1 MIRIISLI
9 AIVISMLS
17 CTSVTKSLSVSEIL
31 PRKGY
36 VYIKK
41 VVKLRRCTETSC
53 QAGSIA
59 SAGSGFILKVTYKGS
74 FIMTAAHVCATNT
87 AELLPG
93 VEAVDHLKVQT
104 LEGRYYN
111 AKVLQ
116 FDREIDA
123 CMMFAEDLVDH
134 VEEVGLANHA
144 PVEGDKVYNIA
155 SPYGIH
161 HPYVVPIFEGRYIGE
176 RGFNGFYTFE
186 AGPGSSGSMI
196 LNEEGKLIGLLH
208 SVYRDMH
215 SIVVSVRYDSLMQ
228 FIRKGLIQHLTSHTR
243 EFNEYK
249 SLVPYDASSIY

>member
-9 AIVISMLS
+9 AIVLAMLS
-17 CTSVTKSLSVSEIL
+17 CTSTTKNLSVSEVL

-41 VVKLRRCTETSC
+41 IVNLRRCTETSC
-53 QAGSIA
+53 QTGRIA

-104 LEGRYYN
+104 LEGRYYD

-123 CMMFAEDLVDH
+123 CMMFAEDLVDYI
-134 VEEVGLANHA
+134 EEVELADEA

-161 HPYVVPIFEGRYIGE
+161 YPNVVPIFEGRYVGE

-228 FIRKGLIQHLTSHTR
+228 FIRKGLIQHLTSHAR
-243 EFNEYK
+243 ELNEYK
-249 SLVPYDASSIY
+249 NLVPLSSRI

>member
-1 MIRIISLI
+1 MIRIISLVT
-9 AIVISMLS
+9 IVISMLS
-17 CTSVTKSLSVSEIL
+17 CTSATKNLSVSEIL

-41 VVKLRRCTETSC
+41 IVNLRRCTETAC
-53 QAGSIA
+53 QTGSIA
-59 SAGSGFILKVTYKGS
+59 AAGSGFVLKVTHKGS

-93 VEAVDHLKVQT
+93 VQAIDHLKVQT
-104 LEGRYYN
+104 LEGRYYD

-116 FDREIDA
+116 VDREIDA

-134 VEEVGLANHA
+134 VEEVKLAA
-144 PVEGDKVYNIA
+144 QPPVEGDKIYNIA
-155 SPYGIH
+155 SPYGIR
-161 HPYVVPIFEGRYIGE
+161 HPNVVPIFEGRYIGE

-196 LNEEGKLIGLLH
+196 LNEEGELIGLLH

-215 SIVVSVRYDSLMQ
+215 SVVVSVRYDSLMQ
-228 FIRKGLIQHLTSHTR
+228 FIRKGLIEHLTPHVR
-243 EFNEYK
+243 EFNEYR
-249 SLVPYDASSIY
+249 SLVPYSALSIY

>member
-1 MIRIISLI
+1 
-9 AIVISMLS
+9 
-17 CTSVTKSLSVSEIL
+17 
-31 PRKGY
+31 
-36 VYIKK
+36 
-41 VVKLRRCTETSC
+41 
-53 QAGSIA
+53 
-59 SAGSGFILKVTYKGS
+59 
-74 FIMTAAHVCATNT
+74 MTAAHVCATNT

-104 LEGRYYN
+104 LEGRYYD

-123 CMMFAEDLVDH
+123 CMMFAEDLVDYI
-134 VEEVGLANHA
+134 EEVELADEA

-161 HPYVVPIFEGRYIGE
+161 YPNVVPIFEGRYVGE

-228 FIRKGLIQHLTSHTR
+228 FIRKGLVQHLTSHMR
-243 EFNEYK
+243 ELNEYK
-249 SLVPYDASSIY
+249 NLVPLSSRI